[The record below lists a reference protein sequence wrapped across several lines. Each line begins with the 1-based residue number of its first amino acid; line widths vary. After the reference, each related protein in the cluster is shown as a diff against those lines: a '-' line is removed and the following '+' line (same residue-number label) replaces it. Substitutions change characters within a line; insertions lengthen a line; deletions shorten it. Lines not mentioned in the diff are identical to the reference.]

1 MISEETKPQTNQV
14 LGPIRGSIQVQ
25 NCISRTSFELMDFP
39 TLNLPTYPRDFLLT
53 LFLSFDSTYLR

>member
-25 NCISRTSFELMDFP
+25 NCISRTSFELTDFP
-39 TLNLPTYPRDFLLT
+39 TSNLPTDLRDFPLT
-53 LFLSFDSTYLR
+53 LFFSVLIRHI